1 MLFCIRSRY
10 LFIFLI
16 REKGMICFGIG
27 GVKMFLLF
35 VIIRV
40 GIVRFFMLLGLK
52 MGLVIGLM
60 VSIVL
65 IWDFLRLDVGGV
77 LLIF

>member
-1 MLFCIRSRY
+1 
-10 LFIFLI
+10 
-16 REKGMICFGIG
+16 MICFGIG